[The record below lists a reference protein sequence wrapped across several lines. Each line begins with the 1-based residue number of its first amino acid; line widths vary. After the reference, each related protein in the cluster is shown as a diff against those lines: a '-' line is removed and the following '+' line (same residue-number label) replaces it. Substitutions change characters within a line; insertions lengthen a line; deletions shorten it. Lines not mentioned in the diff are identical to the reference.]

1 MKRTLAVL
9 SFVLVAA
16 FMFPSAAMA
25 GGIYEGQVVMGG
37 SFTLDSGE
45 VLDGDLLVLGGNVTL
60 EDESLVRGDV
70 IVFGGN
76 VDCDGEITGD
86 VAVIGGMVFLGSSAV
101 VQGDVQT
108 IGGSVET
115 DEGAKIEGV
124 VVSQD
129 DFDVPFNFQW
139 DGDVIDPSHW
149 VSVARPA
156 RIITNI
162 VWYFFRSFL
171 LAGLAVLA
179 VMFWHKPTERV
190 AKAVVNQPLISGG
203 IGLLTIVLTLPVILI
218 MVVLILSIPLI
229 PIFLLVLV
237 LALLFGWIGLGLE
250 VGDRIAKAF
259 KWDMHPAAAAGL
271 GTLITSLIVGGV
283 SGATSGFGLIPC
295 VDWVVPTFV
304 SSLGLGAVILTRF
317 GSHAYAV
324 DSKETD
330 LVAEDAAEDEG

>member
-1 MKRTLAVL
+1 MKRTFAVPSL
-9 SFVLVAA
+9 VLVAA
-16 FMFPSAAMA
+16 FMFPTIAMA
-25 GGIYEGQVVMGG
+25 GGVYEGQVVMGG

-45 VLDGDLLVLGGNVTL
+45 VLDGDLLVLGGSAIL

-86 VAVIGGMVFLGSSAV
+86 VAVIGGMVSLGSSAV
-101 VQGDVQT
+101 VQGDVQA
-108 IGGSVET
+108 IGGSVQT
-115 DEGAKIEGV
+115 DEGARIEGV

-129 DFDVPFNFQW
+129 DFDIPFNFHW

-149 VSVARPA
+149 VSIARPA

-190 AKAVVNQPLISGG
+190 AKTAVDQPLLAGG
-203 IGLLTIVLTLPVILI
+203 IGLLTILLIIPVILI

-229 PIFLLVLV
+229 PIFLLVFV

-250 VGDRIAKAF
+250 VGERIAKAF

-271 GTLITSLIVGGV
+271 GTLISSLIVGGV
-283 SGATSGFGLIPC
+283 AGATSGFGLIPC
-295 VDWVVPTFV
+295 LDWVLPTFV
-304 SSLGLGAVILTRF
+304 ASLGLGAVILTRF
-317 GSHAYAV
+317 GSQSYAV
-324 DSKETD
+324 QPKGTD
-330 LVAEDAAEDEG
+330 LVVDDSTESEE